1 MERFKAITII
11 LLALC
16 LTVFFGQQGVC
27 SEEDTELFDYGTYW
41 MPLTEGNTKSFRSD
55 TNNPATKEPF
65 EYTQTV
71 TGTEVIKGF
80 EAVKV
85 EVTDS
90 NHPLGNYSVGSYDAL
105 LPDLS
110 EWQTT
115 LKRYVAK
122 DPTYGS
128 YYMLSI
134 PFNKI
139 PRYRKAPVVGNFFQI
154 SSASTVFA
162 ENKNI
167 LNQRKI
173 VNRPVDSCIIIV
185 TIVDL
190 GFEDATVPAGT
201 FEDCLKTYTQ
211 IALSYAQNPQNNM
224 SVATVTWDAEGV
236 GTVKN
241 ELTEMMFAN
250 EIDMFP
256 YNTVLSGVVTEL
268 ISATID
274 GVSYPQD

>member
-1 MERFKAITII
+1 MERFKTNTII

-27 SEEDTELFDYGTYW
+27 SEENADLFDYGAYW

-55 TNNPATKEPF
+55 TNNPSSKEPF
-65 EYTQTV
+65 EYTRTV
-71 TGTEVIKGF
+71 TGPEVIKGF

-105 LPDLS
+105 LP
-110 EWQTT
+110 E
-115 LKRYVAK
+115 
-122 DPTYGS
+122 
-128 YYMLSI
+128 
-134 PFNKI
+134 
-139 PRYRKAPVVGNFFQI
+139 
-154 SSASTVFA
+154 
-162 ENKNI
+162 
-167 LNQRKI
+167 
-173 VNRPVDSCIIIV
+173 V
-185 TIVDL
+185 TIIHL

-241 ELTEMMFAN
+241 ELTELMFAN

-256 YNTVLSGVVTEL
+256 YNTVLSGGVTEL